1 MSETPATAG
10 RGAITTRLADYI
22 ADTARQALPDAVRE
36 RAIHHI
42 IDTVA
47 AMVSGSMLEARSGA
61 IAFAR
66 ELSGKEQ
73 ATVVGTD
80 LLASAESAAL
90 ANGMFAHADESDD
103 SHGFSVTHPG
113 CSVVP
118 ASLAVGEMLGISG
131 EAFLRAV
138 VTGYDIGTRV
148 AAAIGGG
155 DFMVHY
161 HHCSFGG
168 IFGSAAASAALFGL
182 DAEGCARTLTFA
194 THLAS
199 GSTCWVRDPAHVEKG
214 FVFAG
219 LPAHNGVKAALLG
232 RTGIPASTEPLEGT
246 PGLFAGYA
254 TTSKPE
260 LAIEALGERFE
271 MMRTAIKKWCVGS
284 PCQAALDSIEE
295 LIALHRFG
303 ADDVADIHVTL
314 PERRVLIVNSTVPN
328 LNLSHLLSLFIVDG
342 GVTFE
347 SVHEPS
353 RMTDPR
359 IVALRSRV
367 RIEPRPGAHRREN
380 AIITLTLRDGRV
392 FVKNPQ
398 TVRGQPEDPM
408 SVGEVLSKA
417 RSLVEPVL
425 GARTDRRAARSVAY
439 DRYHAGYT
447 GSPPVPAKGAMN
459 QRQTLAPPQPDR
471 RGRPPAGCARIY
483 QTRCPRKPTRSA
495 VHWSDGSK

>member
-1 MSETPATAG
+1 MITAT
-10 RGAITTRLADYI
+10 LADYI
-22 ADTARQALPDAVRE
+22 AATKDRILPDEVRE
-36 RAIHHI
+36 AAVHHL

-47 AMVSGSMLEARSGA
+47 AMVSGSMLEARPGA

-80 LLASAESAAL
+80 MVVSAECAAL

-103 SHGFSVTHPG
+103 SHGASVTHPG
-113 CSVVP
+113 CSVIP
-118 ASLAVGEMLGISG
+118 AALAVGEVLASSG
-131 EAFLRAV
+131 GAFLSAI

-155 DFMVHY
+155 DFMVRY

-168 IFGSAAASAALFGL
+168 IFGSAAASAALFDL
-182 DAEGCARTLTFA
+182 DAAGCARTLTFA

-199 GSTCWVRDPAHVEKG
+199 GSTCWVRDPAHIEKG
-214 FVFAG
+214 FVFGG

-232 RTGIPASTEPLEGT
+232 RTGIPTSTEPLEGV
-246 PGLFAGYA
+246 PGLFAGYVE
-254 TTSKPE
+254 TSKPE
-260 LAIEALGERFE
+260 LAVEALGARYEV
-271 MMRTAIKKWCVGS
+271 MRTAIKKWCVGS

-295 LIALHRFG
+295 LLKLHKFS

-314 PERRVLIVNSTVPN
+314 PERRVLITNSTVPN

-342 GVTFE
+342 GVSFE
-347 SVHEPS
+347 SVHEAG
-353 RMTDPR
+353 RMADPA
-359 IVALRSRV
+359 VLALRNRV
-367 RIEPRPGAHRREN
+367 RIEPRPGAHRREH

-408 SVGEVLSKA
+408 SLQEVIAKA
-417 RSLVEPVL
+417 EGLIGPVL
-425 GARTDRRAARSVAY
+425 GGD
-439 DRYHAGYT
+439 
-447 GSPPVPAKGAMN
+447 
-459 QRQTLAPPQPDR
+459 
-471 RGRPPAGCARIY
+471 
-483 QTRCPRKPTRSA
+483 QTRRLIDA
-495 VHWSDGSK
+495 LVAIDGIADLRTLRPLLQLGGR